1 LEFES
6 IMKVGDL
13 VEFRGSR
20 GLVLKMGEHAWGGSA
35 YVAWFGLEP
44 EWDNIELLEVISES
58 R

>member
-1 LEFES
+1 
-6 IMKVGDL
+6 MQVGDL
-13 VEFRGSR
+13 VKFRGFL
-20 GLVLKMGEHAWGGSA
+20 GMVLKMKEHEWGGSA